1 MIPEHQVHPG
11 ATEVLD
17 SLEQFDPVKYG
28 LPAFEE
34 EEEDRVIRHEDEES
48 RDSVMTNDENSNDS
62 IL

>member
-34 EEEDRVIRHEDEES
+34 EEEGVIRHEDEES

>member
-34 EEEDRVIRHEDEES
+34 EEEGVIQHEDEES

>member
-34 EEEDRVIRHEDEES
+34 EERVIRHEDEES

>member
-17 SLEQFDPVKYG
+17 SLEQFDPAKYG

-34 EEEDRVIRHEDEES
+34 EKGGICHEDEES
-48 RDSVMTNDENSNDS
+48 RDSLMTHDENSNDS
-62 IL
+62 VL

>member
-17 SLEQFDPVKYG
+17 SLEQFDPSKYG

-34 EEEDRVIRHEDEES
+34 EEGGIHHEDEES
-48 RDSVMTNDENSNDS
+48 RDSLMTNDENSNDS
-62 IL
+62 VL

>member
-11 ATEVLD
+11 ATEELD
-17 SLEQFDPVKYG
+17 SREQFDPVKYG

-34 EEEDRVIRHEDEES
+34 EETIIRHEDEES

>member
-17 SLEQFDPVKYG
+17 SLEQFDPAKYG

-34 EEEDRVIRHEDEES
+34 EEGDIRHEDEES
-48 RDSVMTNDENSNDS
+48 RDSLMTNDENSNDS
-62 IL
+62 VL